1 MELLEL
7 EGTVGADEQGV
18 GDKLVQPGDRDDQV
32 VDMVDPEDKER
43 KVAAELAGELEDR
56 LAELVVALAVVLA
69 IPSESFWT

>member
-18 GDKLVQPGDRDDQV
+18 GDKLVRPGDRDDQV
-32 VDMVDPEDKER
+32 VDMVDPGDKER

-69 IPSESFWT
+69 IPSESF